1 MEVKMFILATEAA
14 AQPSPIMQMV
24 FLGSMFFMMY
34 YFIVSRPA
42 SKEKENYEKMTN
54 SLIKGD
60 KVVSI
65 GGIQGEI
72 VEVQDETITIKTGK
86 NSTISIRKSAIK
98 VKTGAEND
106 A

>member
-1 MEVKMFILATEAA
+1 MFILATEAA
-14 AQPSPIMQMV
+14 QQQSPLMQV
-24 FLGSMFFMMY
+24 VLLGSMFFMMY

-42 SKEKENYEKMTN
+42 AKEKENYEKMTN

-72 VEVQDETITIKTGK
+72 VEVQDETIIVKTGK
-86 NSTISIRKSAIK
+86 NSTLSLRKSAVKIK
-98 VKTGAEND
+98 IGAEND

>member
-1 MEVKMFILATEAA
+1 MFILATETAS
-14 AQPSPIMQMV
+14 QQSPLMQV
-24 FLGSMFFMMY
+24 IFLGSMFFMMY

-42 SKEKENYEKMTN
+42 AKEKEKYEKMTN

-72 VEVQDETITIKTGK
+72 VEVHDETIIIKTGK
-86 NSTISIRKSAIK
+86 NSTLSLRKSAVKIK
-98 VKTGAEND
+98 IGAEND

>member
-1 MEVKMFILATEAA
+1 MFILATEAA
-14 AQPSPIMQMV
+14 AQPSPIMQMI

-34 YFIVSRPA
+34 FFIVARPA
-42 SKEKENYEKMTN
+42 NKDRERHEKMTN

-60 KVVSI
+60 KIVSI

-72 VEVQDETITIKTGK
+72 IEVQEHGVVIKTGK
-86 NSTISIRKSAIK
+86 DSSLTLSKTAIK
-98 VKTGAEND
+98 SKLGAEKD

>member
-1 MEVKMFILATEAA
+1 MFILATETAT
-14 AQPSPIMQMV
+14 QQSPLMQVV
-24 FLGSMFFMMY
+24 FLGTMFFMMY

-42 SKEKENYEKMTN
+42 SKEKEKYEKMTN

-72 VEVQDETITIKTGK
+72 VEVLDETIIIKTGK
-86 NSTISIRKSAIK
+86 NSTLSLRKTAVKIK
-98 VKTGAEND
+98 IGAEKD

>member
-1 MEVKMFILATEAA
+1 MFILATETAS
-14 AQPSPIMQMV
+14 QQSPLMQV
-24 FLGSMFFMMY
+24 IFLGSMFFMMY

-42 SKEKENYEKMTN
+42 AKEKENYEKMTN

-72 VEVQDETITIKTGK
+72 VEVLDETITIKTGK
-86 NSTISIRKSAIK
+86 NSTLSLRKSA
-98 VKTGAEND
+98 VKLKIGAEND

>member
-1 MEVKMFILATEAA
+1 MLILATEAA
-14 AQPSPIMQMV
+14 GQPSPIMQV
-24 FLGSMFFMMY
+24 LFLGSMFFLMY
-34 YFIVSRPA
+34 FFIVSRPA
-42 SKEKENYEKMTN
+42 AKEKERFDKMTN

-72 VEVQDETITIKTGK
+72 VEVQDETIIVKTGK
-86 NSTISIRKSAIK
+86 NSTLSLRKSAVKIK
-98 VKTGAEND
+98 IGAEND